1 MGLCSGSGRFN
12 KACLSTNTFPDQS
25 ANPVKPDDLSHILN
39 HLGED
44 REAGFNAVVP
54 PIAQSGNFS
63 YPTVDALR
71 NAMRN
76 EFDVPLYTRGVNPT
90 VATVRKKLAALEH
103 AEDALLFSSGSAAIA
118 AGVMSFV
125 KAGDHIVCV
134 KKPYSWTTKL
144 LSELLVRFNVSTTY
158 VDGTDA
164 ENFRK
169 AITPETR
176 LFILESPNSITFEL
190 QDLRAVAAIAK
201 AHGILTLCDNSYN
214 SPLFQNPIDLGI
226 DLVAHSGTKYLNGHS
241 DVVCG
246 VLAGSKEH
254 IRQVMAKEFM
264 TLGAAPSPDDA
275 WLLMRG
281 LRTLELR
288 VHRSADSAERV
299 ANFLEAH
306 PKISQVNWPF
316 LKSFPQEPLARKQM
330 KRCAGLMS
338 IRVKA
343 ADMAGVE
350 RFCNGLQRFLMA
362 VSWGGYESLQFPT
375 VAAMGP
381 SMSNSELPWDLVRI
395 YVGLE
400 DPEALIA
407 DLEQA
412 LALV

>member
-1 MGLCSGSGRFN
+1 M
-12 KACLSTNTFPDQS
+12 
-25 ANPVKPDDLSHILN
+25 KPDDLSHILN

-44 REAGFNAVVP
+44 REAGYNAVVP
-54 PIAQSGNFS
+54 PIAQSGNFT
-63 YPTVDALR
+63 YPTVEALR
-71 NAMRN
+71 NAMRH
-76 EFDVPLYTRGVNPT
+76 EFDVPLYTRGANPT
-90 VATVRKKLAALEH
+90 VSIVRKKLAALEH

-164 ENFRK
+164 ENFRR
-169 AITPETR
+169 AITPETK
-176 LFILESPNSITFEL
+176 LIILESPNSITLEL

-201 AHGILTLCDNSYN
+201 EHGILTLCDNSYS

-246 VLAGSKEH
+246 VLAGPKEH

-264 TLGAAPSPDDA
+264 TLGAAPSPHDA

-288 VHRSADSAERV
+288 VHRSADSAEKV
-299 ANFLEAH
+299 AHFLEAH
-306 PKISQVNWPF
+306 PKIAQVNWPF
-316 LKSFPQEPLARKQM
+316 LKSFPQEQLARKQM

-343 ADMAGVE
+343 DDMAGVE

-375 VAAMGP
+375 AAVIGP
-381 SMSNSELPWDLVRI
+381 DMPKSELPWDLVRI

>member
-1 MGLCSGSGRFN
+1 M
-12 KACLSTNTFPDQS
+12 
-25 ANPVKPDDLSHILN
+25 KPDDLSYILN

-44 REAGFNAVVP
+44 REAGYNAVVP
-54 PIAQSGNFS
+54 PIAQSGNFT
-63 YPTVDALR
+63 YPTVEALR

-90 VATVRKKLAALEH
+90 VAIVRKKLAALEH

-176 LFILESPNSITFEL
+176 LFILESPNSIIFEL
-190 QDLRAVAAIAK
+190 QDLSAVAAIAK

-264 TLGAAPSPDDA
+264 TLGAAPSPHDA

-299 ANFLEAH
+299 ANFLDVH
-306 PKISQVNWPF
+306 PKVSKVNWPF
-316 LKSFPQEPLARKQM
+316 LKSFPQEPGLATVM
-330 KRCAGLMS
+330 VA
-338 IRVKA
+338 RV
-343 ADMAGVE
+343 
-350 RFCNGLQRFLMA
+350 
-362 VSWGGYESLQFPT
+362 
-375 VAAMGP
+375 
-381 SMSNSELPWDLVRI
+381 
-395 YVGLE
+395 
-400 DPEALIA
+400 
-407 DLEQA
+407 
-412 LALV
+412 LAL